1 MKNKLIFSLLVILF
15 GIFFISG
22 CIQMSIPDAS
32 PDSQGSQTSAENV
45 PVDTFMLRIGAASKE
60 AINYHDVASIA
71 VLVNKQNQLP
81 SDYVPPDLVE
91 VNIPFTFKEKA
102 EKRMLRQEAA
112 AKLEELFSAAKENG
126 VIFYGVSG
134 YRSYQTQQDLFA
146 SFTRRYGTEE
156 KANQISA
163 RPGESEHQT
172 GLAMDVSCQS
182 VNFGLEETFGDTDE
196 YVWLKDNAHRFG
208 FIIRYPKGKEYLTEY
223 TYEPWHLRYIG
234 QDLATKL
241 YEQHLTY
248 EEYLFFKI

>member
-15 GIFFISG
+15 TIFFISG
-22 CIQMSIPDAS
+22 CSQMSIPDALS
-32 PDSQGSQTSAENV
+32 NSDGSQTFAENV
-45 PVDTFMLRIGAASKE
+45 PVDTFMLKIGAASKE
-60 AINYHDVASIA
+60 AINYHDVVSIA

-112 AKLEELFSAAKENG
+112 AKLEELFSTAKENG
-126 VIFYGVSG
+126 VILYGVSG
-134 YRSYQTQQDLFA
+134 YRSYQTQQDLFV

-196 YVWLKDNAHRFG
+196 YVWLKDNAYRFG

-223 TYEPWHLRYIG
+223 TYEPWHLRYVG

-241 YEQHLTY
+241 YEQQITY